1 MTLTP
6 ASTSPYGL
14 GIATKVAK
22 FVVVDAKSVA
32 RPKGKWYEKES

>member
-14 GIATKVAK
+14 GTAMRVAK
-22 FVVVDAKSVA
+22 FVAVDAKFVA
-32 RPKGKWYEKES
+32 RLKVRWYETQ